1 MKIMNLSFKVGLLL
15 WALSISA
22 CSEEDK
28 ELQETLT
35 VSKTVLNISEEGSSE
50 SISINSSH
58 KWSIVCE
65 EYWVKCSLTSGSGN
79 KNVTLT
85 VSPNKNKEE
94 RQTKV
99 VVKGINKEVIVHIIQ
114 AGIVPTIQISLTQK
128 TLDPSG
134 EEFTVGV
141 TAEGLQWTAEVP
153 ASAQSWISLKEKSDK
168 QVSFVAKLNN
178 NGKERTANLIFR
190 EIGKT
195 DSKTVK
201 VTQGIFKSTVAD
213 IAWSKLL
220 SKVSDSWY
228 ETNEAKEVADNVL
241 LYQRDCGGWHKNI
254 EMHHLLTDTEKEK
267 VTAEKKEK
275 GCFDNGATTME
286 MRFLAK
292 MYKHVPDSRYR
303 DAFAKGLNYIMNAQY
318 STGGWPQYF
327 PLRGGYSDFI
337 TFNDDLMVNL
347 LKLLRDV
354 YESGENFAAIVE
366 DETKR
371 KAKETFEKGL
381 DCILNC
387 QIVDEGAKTLWCAQ
401 HDPVTMDPAVGRPHE
416 LPSFSGCEGAR
427 ILEFL
432 MTIENPSDKVKE
444 AVVAAAEWLE
454 NHKIPN
460 KKVVDVKDASGNT
473 IDRKVEDCAGE
484 DMWGRFIQLGGEVAE
499 RVYTNLFN
507 EFLKDGKRTYS
518 SADGKSITYYYK
530 DNAVKSYDSRK
541 AYQPIYGIY
550 DNNYAF
556 LFYRFLYNYEDTEPI
571 KDEHGVMVDTSLRAE
586 NRRSYQYVGNWPQRI
601 LREKYPAWK
610 AKQGM

>member
-1 MKIMNLSFKVGLLL
+1 MKIINLSLKVCLLFCVL
-15 WALSISA
+15 FISA
-22 CSEEDK
+22 CSNEDK

-35 VSKTVLNISEEGSSE
+35 VSKALLNIGEEGGSE

-58 KWSIVCE
+58 KWSIACKE
-65 EYWVKCSLTSGSGN
+65 KWVICPLTSGNGN
-79 KNVTLT
+79 KDVTLA
-85 VSPNKNKEE
+85 VLPNKNKEE
-94 RQTKV
+94 RQAEV
-99 VVKGINKEVIVHIIQ
+99 AIKGISKGVIVHIIQ
-114 AGIVPTIQISLTQK
+114 AGTVPTIQISLTQK
-128 TLDPSG
+128 SLDPSG
-134 EEFTVGV
+134 EEFTVDV
-141 TAEGLQWTAEVP
+141 TAEGLQWTVEVP
-153 ASAQSWISLKEKSDK
+153 TSAKSWLSLKEKSDG

-190 EIGKT
+190 ETGKI
-195 DSKTVK
+195 DIKTVK
-201 VTQGIFKSTVAD
+201 ITQGIFKSTVAG

-220 SKVSDSWY
+220 SNVSDAWY
-228 ETNEAKEVADNVL
+228 KTNEAKEVADNVL

-275 GCFDNGATTME
+275 GCFDNGATTTE
-286 MRFLAK
+286 MKFLAQ

-303 DAFAKGLNYIMNAQY
+303 DAFVKGLNYIMSAQY

-354 YESGENFAAIVE
+354 YESGDNFAAIVE

-387 QIVDEGAKTLWCAQ
+387 QIVDGGAKTLWCAQ
-401 HDPVTMDPAVGRPHE
+401 HDPVTMNPAVGRPHE

-444 AVVAAAEWLE
+444 SVVAAVEWLE

-460 KKVVDVKDASGNT
+460 KKVVDVKDTSGNT

-518 SADGKSITYYYK
+518 STDGKNITYYYK
-530 DNAVKSYDSRK
+530 DNAVASYDPQK

-556 LFYRFLYNYEDTEPI
+556 LFYRFLYNYEDTGPF

-586 NRRSYQYVGNWPQRI
+586 NRRSYQYVGNWAQKI

-610 AKQGM
+610 TKQGM